1 MRDAKKDI
9 RSPLKWTSPR
19 IEIVANIYL
28 QHRTRIFLLIS
39 LVKSVQ
45 LLMES
50 GPQWENIQ
58 TIDGVIRL
66 TFNYLNMNEL

>member
-1 MRDAKKDI
+1 MPKK
-9 RSPLKWTSPR
+9 TSPFSVEMDITSHR
-19 IEIVANIYL
+19 NSGHL

-66 TFNYLNMNEL
+66 TFNYLNMNELYVT